1 MRIATKP
8 NCTEY
13 IKLQDSKIREDK
25 TMRVAIYARYSSDL
39 QTDASIED
47 QVRICK
53 EKAEESNW
61 NVVECYT
68 DRGISGSSVLLRP
81 SVQRL
86 IQDGMEGKYDILIAE
101 ALDRLSRDQE
111 DIAAIY
117 KRMQFAGI
125 KIITLSEGEINNLH
139 VGLKGTMNAMFLKD
153 LADKTRRGLRGRI
166 EKGKSGGG
174 KSYGYDVVKSFDAN
188 GEPIC
193 GERKINREQSAIVVH
208 IFKKYLAGISPKA
221 IAKQLN
227 QDKIPCPSGK
237 EWGASTI
244 YGNRQRGTG
253 ILNNELYIGQLVWN
267 RLRYIKNPDTG
278 KRVSRLNDEKEWIR
292 KDVPEMRIIDQY
304 LWDKVKEKQGEIRKQ
319 HTEFWG
325 KQRPKNLF
333 SYLLKCD
340 CCGGGYSKVS
350 KDLYGCSTARNK
362 GTCNNRLTIRQDEL
376 EGSVLNALQDH
387 LMDEEL
393 CQVFC
398 KEYTSHM
405 NELRSKHNAK
415 RIAIEKELKDL
426 VKKESQMIDAIC
438 NGFANEALKI
448 KMHANEARQKEIK
461 TTLENNE
468 EIKVM
473 MHPGIARQY
482 HKEINE
488 LISSL
493 NTNERRQEAA
503 TLIRSLI
510 DKITLTPN
518 KKKESLIVDLH
529 GDLAGILKISAQG
542 QYSKKEQKMLFD
554 QITELTENAS
564 DTGLPDMQDKMVAGV
579 GFEPTTFR
587 L

>member
-1 MRIATKP
+1 MTKA
-8 NCTEY
+8 
-13 IKLQDSKIREDK
+13 
-25 TMRVAIYARYSSDL
+25 AIYARYSSEL

-47 QVRICK
+47 QVRLCK
-53 EKAEESNW
+53 EKAESESW
-61 NVVECYT
+61 DIVECYT
-68 DRGISGSSVLLRP
+68 DHGISGSSVMLRP
-81 SVQRL
+81 GVQRL
-86 IQDGMEGKYDILIAE
+86 VQDGMEGKYDILIAE
-101 ALDRLSRDQE
+101 AMDRLSRDQE

-125 KIITLSEGEINNLH
+125 TIITLSEGEINNLH

-153 LADKTRRGLRGRI
+153 LADKTRRGLRGRV

-174 KSYGYDVVKSFDAN
+174 LTYGYDVVKAFDAN
-188 GEPIC
+188 GEPVC
-193 GERKINREQSAIVVH
+193 GERKINNEQAAIVVR
-208 IFKKYLAGISPKA
+208 IFKEYLAGMSPKS

-227 QDKIPCPSGK
+227 KDGIPCPSGK

-278 KRVSRLNDEKEWIR
+278 KRVSRLNDEKDWIR
-292 KDVPEMRIIDQY
+292 KDVPELRIIDQD

-319 HTEFWG
+319 HSEFWG

-333 SYLLKCD
+333 SYLLKCE

-350 KDLYGCSTARNK
+350 KDHFGCSTARNK
-362 GTCNNRLTIRQDEL
+362 GTCDNRLTIRQNKL
-376 EGSVLNALQDH
+376 EEAVLNALKEH

-393 CQVFC
+393 CKVFC
-398 KEYTSHM
+398 EEYTRHM

-415 RIAIEKELKDL
+415 RIALEKELKTLITRED
-426 VKKESQMIDAIC
+426 EMIEAIC
-438 NGFANEALKI
+438 NGFANESLKV

-461 TTLENNE
+461 AILENSE

-473 MHPGIARQY
+473 MHPGIAQQY
-482 HKEINE
+482 HREVQE
-488 LISSL
+488 LIISL
-493 NTNERRQEAA
+493 NTHDRRQEAV

-510 DKITLTPN
+510 DKITLTPDS
-518 KKKESLIVDLH
+518 KKENLIVDLH
-529 GDLAGILKISAQG
+529 GDLAGILRVSTRGRYNEA
-542 QYSKKEQKMLFD
+542 EQKMLFD
-554 QITELTENAS
+554 QITELAETQEEGETSGDN
-564 DTGLPDMQDKMVAGV
+564 GKMVAGGRTNLRDDGV
-579 GFEPTTFR
+579 LKMVAGAGFEPATFR

>member
-1 MRIATKP
+1 MTRA
-8 NCTEY
+8 
-13 IKLQDSKIREDK
+13 
-25 TMRVAIYARYSSDL
+25 AIYARYSSDL

-47 QVRICK
+47 QVRLCK
-53 EKAEESNW
+53 EKAASNGW
-61 NVVECYT
+61 GIVECYA
-68 DRGISGSSVLLRP
+68 DHGISGSSVMLRP
-81 SVQRL
+81 SVQKL
-86 IQDGMEGKYDILIAE
+86 IQDGMEGKYDVLIAE

-125 KIITLSEGEINNLH
+125 KIITLSEGEISNLH

-153 LADKTRRGLRGRI
+153 LADKTRRGLRGRV

-174 KSYGYDVVKSFDAN
+174 ITYGYDVVKSFDAN

-193 GERKINREQSAIVVH
+193 GERKINHEQAAVVKH
-208 IFKKYLAGISPKA
+208 IYKEYLAGMSPRF
-221 IAKQLN
+221 IAKKLN
-227 QDKIPCPSGK
+227 EDGIPCPSGK

-278 KRVSRLNDEKEWIR
+278 KRVSRLNDEKDWIR
-292 KDVPEMRIIDQY
+292 KDVPELRIIDQD

-319 HTEFWG
+319 HKEFWG

-350 KDLYGCSTARNK
+350 QDRYGCSTARNK
-362 GTCNNRLTIRQDEL
+362 GTCDNKLTIRQDEL
-376 EGSVLNALQDH
+376 ESAVLNALKDH

-393 CQVFC
+393 CKVFC
-398 KEYTSHM
+398 DEYTRHM
-405 NELRSKHNAK
+405 NELRSKHNSK
-415 RIAIEKELKDL
+415 RISLEKELKSL
-426 VKKESQMIDAIC
+426 VVREDEMIEAIC

-461 TTLENNE
+461 AILENSE

-473 MHPGIARQY
+473 MHPGIAQQY
-482 HKEINE
+482 HKEVRG
-488 LISSL
+488 LITSL
-493 NTNERRQEAA
+493 NTSERRQEAA

-510 DKITLTPN
+510 DKIVLTPDKN
-518 KKKESLIVDLH
+518 KESLIVDLH
-529 GDLAGILKISAQG
+529 GDLAGILSISTQG
-542 QYSKKEQKMLFD
+542 RYDKEEQKMLFD
-554 QITELTENAS
+554 QIKELAENAEEGGS
-564 DTGLPDMQDKMVAGV
+564 PEIQDKMVAGV

>member
-1 MRIATKP
+1 MTRA
-8 NCTEY
+8 
-13 IKLQDSKIREDK
+13 
-25 TMRVAIYARYSSDL
+25 AIYARYSSDL

-47 QVRICK
+47 QVRLCK
-53 EKAEESNW
+53 EKAESCDWE
-61 NVVECYT
+61 VAECYT
-68 DRGISGSSVLLRP
+68 DHGISGSSVLLRP
-81 SVQRL
+81 GVQKL
-86 IQDGMEGKYDILIAE
+86 IQDCMEGKYDILIAE

-153 LADKTRRGLRGRI
+153 LADKTRRGLRGRV

-174 KSYGYDVVKSFDAN
+174 LTYGYDVVKAFDAN
-188 GEPIC
+188 GEPVC
-193 GERKINREQSAIVVH
+193 GERKINTEQATVVIR
-208 IFKKYLAGISPKA
+208 IFKEYLSGISPKS

-227 QDKIPCPSGK
+227 KESIPCPSGK

-278 KRVSRLNDEKEWIR
+278 KRVSRLNDEKDWIR
-292 KDVPEMRIIDQY
+292 KDVPELRIIEQD

-333 SYLLKCD
+333 SYLLKCN

-350 KDLYGCSTARNK
+350 KDHFGCSTARNK
-362 GTCNNRLTIRQDEL
+362 GTCDNKLTIRQDKL
-376 EGSVLNALQDH
+376 EAAVLNALQDH
-387 LMDEEL
+387 LMDEDL
-393 CQVFC
+393 CRIFC
-398 KEYTSHM
+398 EEYTRHM
-405 NELRSKHNAK
+405 NNLRSQHNAK
-415 RIAIEKELKDL
+415 RITLKKELKQL
-426 VKKESQMIDAIC
+426 IQKESQMIDAIC
-438 NGFANEALKI
+438 EGYANDALKER
-448 KMHANEARQKEIK
+448 MHANEARQKEIK
-461 TTLENNE
+461 AILENNE

-473 MHPGIARQY
+473 MHPGIAQQY
-482 HKEINE
+482 HREVQD
-488 LISSL
+488 LITSL
-493 NTNERRQEAA
+493 NTNDRRAEAA
-503 TLIRSLI
+503 NLIRSLI
-510 DKITLTPN
+510 DKITLTPDS
-518 KKKESLIVDLH
+518 KKKNLIVDLH
-529 GDLAGILKISAQG
+529 GDLAGILKISTRGKYNA
-542 QYSKKEQKMLFD
+542 SEQKMLYN
-554 QITELTENAS
+554 QITELAANIEEDKN
-564 DTGLPDMQDKMVAGV
+564 PDMQGKMVAGV

>member
-1 MRIATKP
+1 MRA
-8 NCTEY
+8 
-13 IKLQDSKIREDK
+13 
-25 TMRVAIYARYSSDL
+25 AIYARYSSDL

-47 QVRICK
+47 QVRLCK
-53 EKAEESNW
+53 EKAASNGW
-61 NVVECYT
+61 DIVECYA
-68 DRGISGSSVLLRP
+68 DHGISGSSVMLRP
-81 SVQRL
+81 SVQKL
-86 IQDGMEGKYDILIAE
+86 IQDGMEGKYDVLIAE

-125 KIITLSEGEINNLH
+125 KIITLSEGEISNLH

-153 LADKTRRGLRGRI
+153 LADKTRRGLRGRV

-174 KSYGYDVVKSFDAN
+174 LTYGYDVVKSFDAN

-193 GERKINREQSAIVVH
+193 GERKINHEQAAVVKH
-208 IFKKYLAGISPKA
+208 IYKEYLAGMSPRF
-221 IAKQLN
+221 IAKKLN
-227 QDKIPCPSGK
+227 EDGIPCPSGK

-278 KRVSRLNDEKEWIR
+278 KRVSRLNDEKDWIR
-292 KDVPEMRIIDQY
+292 KDVPELRIIDQA

-362 GTCNNRLTIRQDEL
+362 GTCDNKLTIRQDEL
-376 EGSVLNALQDH
+376 ESAVLNALKDH

-393 CQVFC
+393 CKVFC
-398 KEYTSHM
+398 DEYTRHM
-405 NELRSKHNAK
+405 NELRSKHNSK
-415 RIAIEKELKDL
+415 RIALEKELKQL
-426 VKKESQMIDAIC
+426 IQKESDMIDAIC
-438 NGFANEALKI
+438 EGFANDALKER
-448 KMHANEARQKEIK
+448 MHANEARQKEIK
-461 TTLENNE
+461 AILENNE

-473 MHPGIARQY
+473 MHPSIAQQY
-482 HKEINE
+482 HKEVRE
-488 LISSL
+488 LITSL
-493 NTNERRQEAA
+493 NTRERRQEAA

-510 DKITLTPN
+510 DKIVLKPDSN
-518 KKKESLIVDLH
+518 KESLIVDLH
-529 GDLAGILKISAQG
+529 GDLAGILSISTQG
-542 QYSKKEQKMLFD
+542 RYDKREQKMLFG
-554 QITELTENAS
+554 QIKELAENAKE
-564 DTGLPDMQDKMVAGV
+564 GENPNMQGKMVAGV

>member
-1 MRIATKP
+1 MTKA
-8 NCTEY
+8 
-13 IKLQDSKIREDK
+13 
-25 TMRVAIYARYSSDL
+25 AIYARYSSDL

-47 QVRICK
+47 QVRLCK
-53 EKAEESNW
+53 EKAESESW
-61 NVVECYT
+61 QIVECYT
-68 DRGISGSSVLLRP
+68 DHGISGSSVMLRP
-81 SVQRL
+81 GVQRL
-86 IQDGMEGKYDILIAE
+86 IQDGMEGKYDVLIAE
-101 ALDRLSRDQE
+101 AMDRLSRDQE

-125 KIITLSEGEINNLH
+125 RIITLSEGEINNLH

-153 LADKTRRGLRGRI
+153 LADKTRRGLRGRV

-174 KSYGYDVVKSFDAN
+174 LTYGYDVVKAFDAN
-188 GEPIC
+188 GEPVC
-193 GERKINREQSAIVVH
+193 GERKINTEQAAIVVR
-208 IFKKYLAGISPKA
+208 IFKEYLAGMSPKS

-227 QDKIPCPSGK
+227 KDGIPCPSGK

-278 KRVSRLNDEKEWIR
+278 KRVSRLNDEKDWIR
-292 KDVPEMRIIDQY
+292 KDVPELRIIDQA

-319 HTEFWG
+319 HSEFWG

-333 SYLLKCD
+333 SYLLKCE

-350 KDLYGCSTARNK
+350 KDHFGCSTARNK
-362 GTCNNRLTIRQDEL
+362 GTCNNRLTIRQDKL
-376 EGSVLNALQDH
+376 EEAVLNALKEH

-393 CQVFC
+393 CKVFC
-398 KEYTSHM
+398 EEYTRHM
-405 NELRSKHNAK
+405 NELRSRHNAK
-415 RIAIEKELKDL
+415 HIALEKELKTLITRED
-426 VKKESQMIDAIC
+426 EMIEAIC
-438 NGFANEALKI
+438 NGFANESLKV

-461 TTLENNE
+461 AILENSE

-473 MHPGIARQY
+473 MHPGIAQQY
-482 HKEINE
+482 HKEVQE
-488 LISSL
+488 LITSL
-493 NTNERRQEAA
+493 NTNDRRQEAV

-510 DKITLTPN
+510 DKITFTPDT
-518 KKKESLIVDLH
+518 KKENLIVDLH
-529 GDLAGILKISAQG
+529 GDLAGILKVSTRGRYNEA
-542 QYSKKEQKMLFD
+542 EQKMLFD
-554 QITELTENAS
+554 QITELAETQEEGETSGDN
-564 DTGLPDMQDKMVAGV
+564 GKMVAGV

>member
-1 MRIATKP
+1 MTTA
-8 NCTEY
+8 
-13 IKLQDSKIREDK
+13 
-25 TMRVAIYARYSSDL
+25 AIYARYSSDL

-47 QVRICK
+47 QVRLCK
-53 EKAEESNW
+53 EKAASNGW
-61 NVVECYT
+61 NIVECYA
-68 DRGISGSSVLLRP
+68 DHGISGSSVMLRP
-81 SVQRL
+81 SVQKL
-86 IQDGMEGKYDILIAE
+86 IQDGMEGKYDVLIAE

-125 KIITLSEGEINNLH
+125 TIITLSEGEISNLH

-153 LADKTRRGLRGRI
+153 LADKTRRGLRGRV

-174 KSYGYDVVKSFDAN
+174 LTYGYDVVKAFDAN

-193 GERKINREQSAIVVH
+193 GERKINREQAAVVTH
-208 IFKKYLAGISPKA
+208 IFTKYLAGMSPKA

-227 QDKIPCPSGK
+227 KDGIPCPSGK

-267 RLRYIKNPDTG
+267 RLRYVKNPDTG
-278 KRVSRLNDEKEWIR
+278 KRVSRLNEEKDWIR
-292 KDVPEMRIIDQY
+292 KDVPELRIIDQA

-319 HTEFWG
+319 HKEFWG

-350 KDLYGCSTARNK
+350 QDHFGCSTARNK
-362 GTCNNRLTIRQDEL
+362 GTCDNKLTIRQDEL
-376 EGSVLNALQDH
+376 ESAVLNALKDH
-387 LMDEEL
+387 LMNEEL
-393 CQVFC
+393 CKVFC
-398 KEYTSHM
+398 DEYTRHM

-415 RIAIEKELKDL
+415 RIALEKELKQL
-426 VKKESQMIDAIC
+426 VQKESDMIDAIC
-438 NGFANEALKI
+438 EGFANQALKER
-448 KMHANEARQKEIK
+448 MHANEARQKEIK
-461 TTLENNE
+461 AILENSE

-473 MHPGIARQY
+473 MHPSIAQQY
-482 HKEINE
+482 HKEVRG
-488 LISSL
+488 LITSL
-493 NTNERRQEAA
+493 NTSERRQEAA

-510 DKITLTPN
+510 DKIVLTPDQN
-518 KKKESLIVDLH
+518 KESLIVDLH
-529 GDLAGILKISAQG
+529 GDLAGILSISTQG
-542 QYSKKEQKMLFD
+542 RYDKAEQKMLFD
-554 QITELTENAS
+554 QITELAKNAEE
-564 DTGLPDMQDKMVAGV
+564 GGNPDMQDKMVAGGRSNLSENDLKMV
-579 GFEPTTFR
+579 AGAGFEPAAFR